1 MNARP
6 PRIARALIR
15 VLTPR
20 ADRPFVLADLDET
33 FDRLARERGAGPARG
48 WYRRQAAM
56 SVVPLVAS
64 RVGDLVGGL
73 RAGDVRFALRQ
84 MRRRPQ
90 YAVGVSGTLAL
101 GLASAFVLG
110 GLAWSVWLRPL
121 PLPDSER
128 LVRVWERGPADPV
141 GERVRYP
148 VSPPLLERLRDR
160 SWTHL
165 TGFAG
170 ILGSTPEWIVEGEI
184 RQLRGATV
192 SPGFFDLLGIAPLHG
207 RVGFSGRT
215 GSEVPEVVLAE
226 PFWRRAFGGDP
237 AVVGT
242 SIDLGGV
249 PHRVIGVVAA
259 FDGYPEP
266 VDLVTPLV
274 FETRQLGEGMRGAR
288 YIEVVARVRPS
299 STLEAAAR
307 EFAGHLEGLG
317 VDWASHAD
325 WTGEVVSLRA
335 DLVGPFRDV
344 LRLLLLA
351 GLAFFCLALVNVV
364 GLAAARSLE
373 RRSETA
379 VRRALGA
386 SEARLGRGAL
396 VEGAVLGAVGGVGAA
411 IAAGVLL
418 RASVGW
424 LPEDLPRAGAV
435 AMGPGQTGAG
445 LLVAVVFGAVLV
457 AAAGRWAPAGSLRHA
472 GRRTTPP
479 LTGGRALV
487 IGQFALTTLLLGAGA
502 LALERSLDLAD
513 RDLGFDADGVWTGLV
528 VLPRTTTS
536 GLEARRDA
544 WGAVLGALHDRG
556 FEAALSTNPPM
567 SRSNSNYTF
576 RRPGDDDETFAQYA
590 IVSPDYFDVMGV
602 PVLEGRGFEPGE
614 SGPVVVIS
622 KALADEHFPGED
634 PVGLPLSILL
644 EEHEIV
650 GVAGSTA
657 HFGPD
662 TPEPPMMYVPYEAV
676 NWEYAHLLVAGGGDA
691 VGGITAALADAVPGA
706 APPAVVPYERNL
718 SRWFRPLRIQVGIV
732 GALAVVGG
740 LLAALGL
747 YSTLAFQ
754 VRGRLAELGIRSA
767 LGATR
772 TSIVAQ
778 VVRRGV
784 AWAAVG
790 LAAGLAL
797 WWVTRGPVGRAM
809 GVGDAGFSSFSLLC
823 TAASVMALALV
834 ALAGPARRAARADPL
849 TCFRT

>member
-1 MNARP
+1 MSARP
-6 PRIARALIR
+6 PRIARAVIR
-15 VLTPR
+15 GLTPR
-20 ADRPFVLADLDET
+20 ADRPFVMADLDET
-33 FDRLARERGAGPARG
+33 FERLCRERGRGPARR
-48 WYRRQAAM
+48 WYRRQAAT
-56 SVVPLVAS
+56 SVVPLVTARS
-64 RVGDLVGGL
+64 VDWLGGL
-73 RAGDVRFALRQ
+73 PGGEVRFALRQ
-84 MRRRPQ
+84 TRRRPQ
-90 YAVGVSGTLAL
+90 YALGVAGTLAL
-101 GLASAFVLG
+101 GLASALVLG
-110 GLAWSVWLRPL
+110 GIAWSVWLRPL

-128 LVRVWERGPADPV
+128 LVRVWERGPADPL

-148 VSPPLLERLRDR
+148 VSPPLLEHLRQR
-160 SWTHL
+160 PWTHL
-165 TGFAG
+165 SGFAG

-192 SPGFFDLLGIAPLHG
+192 SPGFFDLLGMAPLHG
-207 RVGFSGRT
+207 RGGFSGRT
-215 GSEVPEVVLAE
+215 GSDVPEVVLAE

-237 AVVGT
+237 GVVGT

-249 PHRVIGVVAA
+249 QHRVIGVVAA

-288 YIEVVARVRPS
+288 YVEVVARVRPT
-299 STLEAAAR
+299 STIEAAAG
-307 EFAGHLEGLG
+307 EFADHLEGLG
-317 VDWASHAD
+317 ADWASHAD
-325 WTGEVVSLRA
+325 WSGEVVSLRA

-373 RRSETA
+373 RRGESA

-396 VEGAVLGAVGGVGAA
+396 VEGAVLGAVGGLGAA
-411 IAAGVLL
+411 ILAGVLL
-418 RASVGW
+418 RASVAW
-424 LPEDLPRAGAV
+424 LPEDLPRADAV
-435 AMGPGQTGAG
+435 APGPEQALAG
-445 LLVAVVFGAVLV
+445 FLVAVVLGAVLV
-457 AAAGRWAPAGSLRHA
+457 AAAERLAPSGSLRHA
-472 GRRTTPP
+472 GRRTTAT
-479 LTGGRALV
+479 LAGGRLLV
-487 IGQFALTTLLLGAGA
+487 IGQFALTTLLLGAGS

-513 RDLGFDADGVWTGLV
+513 RDLGFDASQVWTGLV
-528 VLPRTTTS
+528 VLPRTTTT

-544 WGAVLGALHDRG
+544 WGAVLRALEDRG

-567 SRSNSNYTF
+567 SRSNSSYTF
-576 RRPGDDDETFAQYA
+576 RRPADDDETFAQYA
-590 IVSPDYFDVMGV
+590 IVSPDYFDLMGV
-602 PVLEGRGFEPGE
+602 PVVAGRSFEPGE
-614 SGPVVVIS
+614 SAPAAVIS
-622 KALADEHFPGED
+622 EALAAEYFPGED
-634 PVGLPLSILL
+634 PVGLTFSILQ
-644 EEHEIV
+644 EEHEII
-650 GVAGSTA
+650 GVVGSTA

-662 TPEPPMMYVPYEAV
+662 SPEPPMMYVSYEAV
-676 NWEYAHLLVAGGGDA
+676 NWEFAHLLVAGGDDA
-691 VGGITAALADAVPGA
+691 VGGITAALAEAVPGA
-706 APPAVVPYERNL
+706 AAPGVVPYERHL
-718 SRWFRPLRIQVGIV
+718 SQWFRPLRIQVGIV

-754 VRGRLAELGIRSA
+754 VRGRLAELGIRAA

-790 LAAGLAL
+790 LGAGLAL
-797 WWVTRGPVGRAM
+797 WWVTRGPVGRAL
-809 GVGDAGFSSFSLLC
+809 GVGDAGLSSFSLLS
-823 TAASVMALALV
+823 TAASVLALTLIALA
-834 ALAGPARRAARADPL
+834 APARRAARADPL